1 MQTLHLLLVIL
12 ALSVSGCAQVIESRL
27 SSATGSIQNENEQV
41 IRIGTGV
48 KRVLI
53 LVDLVNENETIK
65 SESAGLGASFYN
77 TLSRYG
83 YEVKQFQP
91 ANQAER
97 YQYLS
102 KLETDIMRDPNI
114 LLVRLV
120 PNSIEMLTK
129 VTDSS
134 FKLPKKMKFAVYAY
148 VGTLRSPAY
157 KYTGDWS
164 YDGDFLY
171 NALTPRVTERL
182 IKAGYLAEKG
192 SQKK

>member
-1 MQTLHLLLVIL
+1 MQTLRILLIML
-12 ALSVSGCAQVIESRL
+12 ALSVSGCAQILDSRL

-41 IRIGTGV
+41 VRAGTGV
-48 KRVLI
+48 KRILI

-65 SESAGLGASFYN
+65 TESAGLGVSFYN

-97 YQYLS
+97 NQYLS
-102 KLETDIMRDPNI
+102 KLETDIMRDPN
-114 LLVRLV
+114 LLVVRLV

-157 KYTGDWS
+157 MYTGDWS

-171 NALTPRVTERL
+171 NALTPKVTERL
-182 IKAGYLAEKG
+182 IKAGYLAGK
-192 SQKK
+192 SN

>member
-1 MQTLHLLLVIL
+1 MQTLRLLLIIL
-12 ALSVSGCAQVIESRL
+12 ALSVSGCAQINESRL

-41 IRIGTGV
+41 IRVGTGV

-65 SESAGLGASFYN
+65 AASGVLGSSFYN
-77 TLSRYG
+77 TLSRDG

-97 YQYLS
+97 NQYLP
-102 KLETDIMRDPNI
+102 KLEADIMRDPS
-114 LLVRLV
+114 LLVVRLV
-120 PNSIEMLTK
+120 PKSIDILTK
-129 VTDSS
+129 VTDPT
-134 FKLPKKMKFAVYAY
+134 FKLPKKLKFVVYAY

-157 KYTGDWS
+157 MYTGDWN

-171 NALTPRVTERL
+171 NALTPTVTGRL
-182 IKAGYLAEKG
+182 VKAGYLA
-192 SQKK
+192 KKSI